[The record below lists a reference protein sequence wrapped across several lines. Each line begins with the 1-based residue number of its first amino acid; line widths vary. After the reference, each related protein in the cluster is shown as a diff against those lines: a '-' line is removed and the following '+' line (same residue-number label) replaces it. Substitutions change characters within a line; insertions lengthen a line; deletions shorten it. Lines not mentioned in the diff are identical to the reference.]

1 MYLLKIVLIT
11 LLMYPFFQATNE
23 KSEAFSCVSY
33 QLLEKHMENSTKVPS
48 KVYKNVIIQGAKQ
61 NGLPPDY
68 ITQLENIQDNGY
80 DKKLD
85 DMLAEVRKKL

>member
-1 MYLLKIVLIT
+1 
-11 LLMYPFFQATNE
+11 
-23 KSEAFSCVSY
+23 
-33 QLLEKHMENSTKVPS
+33 MENSTKVPS

-61 NGLPPDY
+61 NGLPEDY

-85 DMLAEVRKKL
+85 VMLAEVSKTTNGQDQ

>member
-1 MYLLKIVLIT
+1 MF
-11 LLMYPFFQATNE
+11 YPFFFQATNE

-48 KVYKNVIIQGAKQ
+48 KIYKNVIIQGAKQ
-61 NGLPPDY
+61 NGLPAEY
-68 ITQLENIQDNGY
+68 ISKLENIQDNGY

>member
-1 MYLLKIVLIT
+1 
-11 LLMYPFFQATNE
+11 
-23 KSEAFSCVSY
+23 
-33 QLLEKHMENSTKVPS
+33 MENSTKVPS

-61 NGLPPDY
+61 NGLPADY
-68 ITQLENIQDNGY
+68 ISQLENIQDNGY

>member
-1 MYLLKIVLIT
+1 
-11 LLMYPFFQATNE
+11 
-23 KSEAFSCVSY
+23 
-33 QLLEKHMENSTKVPS
+33 MENSTKVPS

-61 NGLPPDY
+61 NGLPEDY

-85 DMLAEVRKKL
+85 DMLAEVSKTTNQDQ

>member
-1 MYLLKIVLIT
+1 
-11 LLMYPFFQATNE
+11 
-23 KSEAFSCVSY
+23 
-33 QLLEKHMENSTKVPS
+33 MENSTKVPS

-61 NGLPPDY
+61 NGLPEDY

-85 DMLAEVRKKL
+85 DMLAEVSKTTNGQDQ